1 MNNINLI
8 GRLTKEAELV
18 YTANGIAIY
27 NQTIAVDD
35 GYGDKK
41 KTYFFTLKWFDKSAE
56 NAAQLTY
63 KGQLIGINGKL
74 VQTVYEREG
83 KKNYNVEVHVKEF
96 KLLSYRE
103 DKKQVDEISFEDY
116 SKMSGLPF

>member
-103 DKKQVDEISFEDY
+103 DKKQVDEISFDDY

>member
-8 GRLTKEAELV
+8 GRLTKEPELV
-18 YTANGIAIY
+18 YTASGVAIY